1 MLKFLKK
8 LLIKVL
14 LYITFIFFTLILKV
28 YTIIS
33 NFIIKHK
40 SNIKK
45 FSSLIAGFTVSTKE
59 LCSQINLKKE
69 LEKCLINSK

>member
-14 LYITFIFFTLILKV
+14 LYITFIFFTLILKL

-33 NFIIKHK
+33 NFIINHK
-40 SNIKK
+40 SNIKN
-45 FSSLIAGFTVSTKE
+45 FSGFITGFTVSTKE

-69 LEKCLINSK
+69 FEKCLINSK